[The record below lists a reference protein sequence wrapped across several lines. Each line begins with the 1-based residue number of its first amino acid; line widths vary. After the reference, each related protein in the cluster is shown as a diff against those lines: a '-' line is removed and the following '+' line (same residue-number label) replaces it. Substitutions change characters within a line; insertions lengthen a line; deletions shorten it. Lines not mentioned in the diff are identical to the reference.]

1 MRLGLIAVA
10 ATALL
15 CTVGGASA
23 QSNTS
28 AGGVG
33 GTLCSDLL
41 ALDTT
46 SQGAFLQGYQAAM
59 QDEMV
64 SAGSGVGATGVT
76 SSSALSGTASTLGAT
91 GSTSSGVSAGSFN
104 TASIISNCSSSPTS
118 PLSQIIGSGATGAG
132 TTSSA
137 Q

>member
-1 MRLGLIAVA
+1 MNLGTIAVA

-15 CTVGGASA
+15 LTIGGASA

-28 AGGVG
+28 AGTGA

-59 QDEMV
+59 QDQVV
-64 SAGSGVGATGVT
+64 SAGSGVAAGATGIA
-76 SSSALSGTASTLGAT
+76 SSSELGGTASMLGAT
-91 GSTSSGVSAGSFN
+91 GSTKAGGVGTLN
-104 TASIISNCSSSPTS
+104 TASIISNCNGSPTS
-118 PLSQIIGSGATGAG
+118 PLSQILAAPGVG

>member
-1 MRLGLIAVA
+1 MRLGTIAFA

-15 CTVGGASA
+15 FAVGSANA
-23 QSNTS
+23 QSATS
-28 AGGVG
+28 GTAVG

-59 QDEMV
+59 QDQLV
-64 SAGSGVGATGVT
+64 SAGSGAGAAATT
-76 SSSALSGTASTLGAT
+76 SSSGLGGSVSTLGGGAGT
-91 GSTSSGVSAGSFN
+91 MSAGGTGTLN
-104 TASIISNCSSSPTS
+104 TASIISNCNGAPTT
-118 PLSQIIGSGATGAG
+118 PLSQVLANPGNPGA
-132 TTSSA
+132 TSSA

>member
-1 MRLGLIAVA
+1 MKLGLIAFS

-15 CTVGGASA
+15 CAVGSANA
-23 QSNTS
+23 QSNTT
-28 AGGVG
+28 AGTATS

-59 QDEMV
+59 QDELV
-64 SAGSGVGATGVT
+64 TAGAGVGANAMA
-76 SSSALSGTASTLGAT
+76 SSSSLPGGTASTLGAT
-91 GSTSSGVSAGSFN
+91 GSATGSLN
-104 TASIISNCSSSPTS
+104 TASIVSNCQGAPTS
-118 PLSQIIGSGATGAG
+118 PLSQIISGSGAGAG
-132 TTSSA
+132 VTSSA

>member
-1 MRLGLIAVA
+1 MRLGIIAIS

-15 CTVGGASA
+15 LTIGGASA

-28 AGGVG
+28 AGTGN

-59 QDEMV
+59 QDQMV
-64 SAGSGVGATGVT
+64 SAGSGVAAGAGM
-76 SSSALSGTASTLGAT
+76 SSSELGGASTLGA
-91 GSTSSGVSAGSFN
+91 GSTSTGGVGTLNS
-104 TASIISNCSSSPTS
+104 ASIISNCTSSPTI
-118 PLSQIIGSGATGAG
+118 PLSQVFSGSGVGAA
-132 TTSSA
+132 SSA

>member
-1 MRLGLIAVA
+1 MKLAVIAFS

-15 CTVGGASA
+15 CAVGSANA
-23 QSNTS
+23 QSATTGT
-28 AGGVG
+28 AVG

-59 QDEMV
+59 QDQLV
-64 SAGSGVGATGVT
+64 SAGAGAGATAMGT
-76 SSSALSGTASTLGAT
+76 SSSSALGGSVSTLGG
-91 GSTSSGVSAGSFN
+91 GSTTAGGVGTLN
-104 TASIISNCSSSPTS
+104 TASIISNCNGAPTT
-118 PLSQIIGSGATGAG
+118 PLSQILTNPGAG
-132 TTSSA
+132 TASSA